1 MKTRDWI
8 GLAREELNQLGV
20 HQVKESGLLPG
31 SGKKFFPVIGY
42 PPLTMFGDM
51 DQDTLFENFDQRPV
65 NPTIAYAHIPFCP
78 SRCTFCH
85 WITKTKTKEEAVDV
99 YLDYLEQEMAIYR
112 SNMGMD
118 AIPARSVLIGGGTP
132 TYLNPRQMER
142 FLKAFTRHFDLSDC
156 TQFSMEAEPTTL
168 LGKEGM
174 ERLRVMKDYG
184 VDRISLGV
192 QSFDDEVL
200 AAMGRVH
207 DNAGTLDS
215 IKQMR
220 KAGFDNI
227 AIDLIYAYP
236 NQTVEQWVENLMT
249 AVALDIES
257 YQLYR
262 LRIRQHGDRQ
272 GNILTQHNKKPDV
285 FPEPEDIQLMKY
297 LGIMISEHHG
307 YNEHQ
312 TRIFSRKA
320 EDISHYLYDWCCN
333 LTDVAGVGVSSWSNL
348 RGVFSLNMGD
358 ANLENY
364 YNLVRQGKVSVNRGK
379 VRTIDDERRRC
390 FILPLKNSQVSKQ
403 VFTERTGEKVENCFG
418 PEIQWLKDNDLV
430 EENESHVWLTRLGR
444 FFADEVATQFF
455 DPDYL
460 PFPEVA
466 RLSGLANEEEV
477 PLSAMAYAAKG
488 LGDVPATPTTR
499 QS

>member
-1 MKTRDWI
+1 MKNPDWI
-8 GLAREELNQLGV
+8 GLARDELAQLGV
-20 HQVKESGLLPG
+20 EKIINSGVLPG

-51 DQDTLFENFDQRPV
+51 NQDALFEKFEQRAERPV
-65 NPTIAYAHIPFCP
+65 SAYVHIPFCP

-85 WITKTKTKEEAVDV
+85 WITKTKSRSEEVDD
-99 YLDYLEQEMAIYR
+99 YLDHLELEMGIYR
-112 SNMGMD
+112 NNMGME
-118 AIPARSVLIGGGTP
+118 AIPTRSVLVGGGTP
-132 TYLNPRQMER
+132 TYLNPKQMER
-142 FLKAFTRHFDLSDC
+142 FLKAFTRHYDLSEC

-168 LGKEGM
+168 LGKEGA
-174 ERLRVMKDYG
+174 ERLRIMKDYG

-192 QSFDDEVL
+192 QSFDDPVL
-200 AAMGRVH
+200 AAMGRTH
-207 DNAGTLDS
+207 NNADTYES

-220 KAGFDNI
+220 RAGFDNI

-236 NQTVEQWVENLMT
+236 NQTVEQWVGNLLT
-249 AVALDIES
+249 AVSLDIES

-272 GNILTQHNKKPDV
+272 GNIFSQHTKKPDI
-285 FPEPEDIQLMKY
+285 FPEPDDIQLMKY

-307 YNEHQ
+307 YHEHQ
-312 TRIFSRKA
+312 TRIFSKRA

-348 RGVFSLNMGD
+348 RGVFSLNVGD

-364 YNLVRQGKVSVNRGK
+364 YQLIQSGKVSVNRGK
-379 VRTIDDERRRC
+379 IRTVDDERRRS
-390 FILPLKNSQVSKQ
+390 FVLPLKNSRVSKQ
-403 VFTERTGEKVENCFG
+403 VFAERTGEQVNDCFG
-418 PEIQWLKDNDLV
+418 AEINWLKGLDLV
-430 EENESHVWLTRLGR
+430 EEDEQHVWLTRLGR

-460 PFPEVA
+460 PFPEVV
-466 RLSGLANEEEV
+466 RVPQTLSG
-477 PLSAMAYAAKG
+477 
-488 LGDVPATPTTR
+488 
-499 QS
+499 